1 VRKGQV
7 IDVKWEDLDLDV
19 VPLSRQAIAV
29 IERMRDRHQR
39 LGIEIKP
46 DGYIFPSR
54 PGSRKGHADQ
64 ASVNNFM
71 RLTLKRKDI
80 TLHGFRTAE
89 GADLSDREVLGAVHA
104 AIFRSLILI
113 IFSIKLLEL
122 ARSARRVTDQT
133 LSTKFKLKAETSLEL
148 LSEITSALLM
158 EGHQYFSIC
167 STTSSVPRSCG
178 SRLVAL
184 LDV

>member
-1 VRKGQV
+1 VPSNSALLLQFLILTAVRKGQV
-7 IDVKWEDLDLDV
+7 IDVKWKDLDLEDGIWICSHHKNEKKLRKDYYV

-29 IERMRDRHQR
+29 IERMRDGHQR

-54 PGSRKGHADQ
+54 AGSRKGHADQ

-71 RLTLKRKDI
+71 RLTLKRKDT

-104 AIFRSLILI
+104 AI
-113 IFSIKLLEL
+113 
-122 ARSARRVTDQT
+122 AA
-133 LSTKFKLKAETSLEL
+133 
-148 LSEITSALLM
+148 
-158 EGHQYFSIC
+158 
-167 STTSSVPRSCG
+167 
-178 SRLVAL
+178 
-184 LDV
+184 